1 MRIMVLGGKKIISL
15 LITFTFLSFAIVN
28 INDPD
33 GLIWIF
39 AYILIAC
46 LPWIKKADQ
55 KLLKISALV
64 VSIFGLS
71 IFFGLLNAIM
81 PSQFDDQMVLLWENQ
96 REGIGLILGG
106 LWLAFGEKL
115 LS

>member
-1 MRIMVLGGKKIISL
+1 MVLGGKKIISL

-55 KLLKISALV
+55 KLLKISDKINSPSEPVVKYLV
-64 VSIFGLS
+64 LPI
-71 IFFGLLNAIM
+71 
-81 PSQFDDQMVLLWENQ
+81 
-96 REGIGLILGG
+96 ILPVIIP
-106 LWLAFGEKL
+106 EPVPKL
-115 LS
+115 LPS